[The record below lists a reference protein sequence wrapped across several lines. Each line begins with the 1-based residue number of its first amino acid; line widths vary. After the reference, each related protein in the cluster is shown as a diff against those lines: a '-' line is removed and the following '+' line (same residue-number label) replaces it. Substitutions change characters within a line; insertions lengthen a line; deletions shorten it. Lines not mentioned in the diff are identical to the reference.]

1 MKGKNNVMKIKVD
14 IRELESG
21 VYKIL
26 KDKIGANIAVENLN
40 FGDYVIN
47 NNVVIERKTTT
58 DFVNSIIDG
67 RLFRQALGLKRYYE
81 RPLVL
86 IEGDPLFQDI
96 SNNIHPNAIKGALVS
111 LSVKWKI
118 PVIFSKDPEETAIYL
133 SLISAQNEYLAG
145 EVKKRQGKKPKKPG
159 KRPLYFLTGLPY
171 VGEKT
176 GLKLLNHFGSIE
188 KVVNA
193 PSEELREVPG
203 VGNKKVE
210 MIKEVLLKEH
220 EK

>member
-1 MKGKNNVMKIKVD
+1 M
-14 IRELESG
+14 
-21 VYKIL
+21 
-26 KDKIGANIAVENLN
+26 
-40 FGDYVIN
+40 
-47 NNVVIERKTTT
+47 
-58 DFVNSIIDG
+58 NSIIDG
-67 RLFRQALGLKRYYE
+67 RLFRQALGLKKYYE

-96 SNNIHPNAIKGALVS
+96 SNSMHPNAIKGALVS
-111 LSVKWKI
+111 ISVKWKI
-118 PVIFSKDPEETAIYL
+118 PVIFSKDPEETATFL

-145 EVKKRQGKKPKKPG
+145 EVRKRHGKKTKKPG
-159 KRPLYFLTGLPY
+159 KRPLYFLTGLSYVSY

-193 PSEELREVPG
+193 PSRKLMGVPG

-220 EK
+220 ETR